1 MTSDEQIIS
10 ILGDISKTLKTL
22 VAQNDVITAAE
33 AQKLLGGISRAA
45 LAKGYKIAQVSNGKY
60 SRSEI
65 IRLRDDKSYR
75 RACKAAEAEVE
86 RGLARARA
94 KGAIC

>member
-1 MTSDEQIIS
+1 MTNHEQIIS

-22 VAQNDVITAAE
+22 VAQNDVITAAD

-45 LAKGYKIAQVSNGKY
+45 LAIGYKFAQGSNGKY

-75 RACKAAEAEVE
+75 RACKAAEEEVE

-94 KGAIC
+94 KGIVC